1 MQYTFTMY
9 DWMHGSLKKGGGGVE
24 GMGRLLASSLYMT
37 FYVSKPTRFMAFQ
50 VLSFTWNLY
59 TLRL

>member
-1 MQYTFTMY
+1 MY
-9 DWMHGSLKKGGGGVE
+9 DWMHGSLKKKGGGVE